1 MRIEVNDKPGL
12 NFPDNWRFRAVLP
25 THEII
30 FYGGDVGYFLT
41 TNPRTGVPSW
51 WVGGSQTA
59 ELLAGKLCG
68 HVEQLSQKILRPAPA
83 EWREAVEMLLAS
95 ARMAGLDLNE
105 LPF

>member
-1 MRIEVNDKPGL
+1 MRIEVNDKPGRD
-12 NFPDNWRFRAVLP
+12 FPDNWRFRAVLP
-25 THEII
+25 TRHEII

-68 HVEQLSQKILRPAPA
+68 HVEQLSQRILRPAPPNGGRP
-83 EWREAVEMLLAS
+83 WRCCWRRRGWQA
-95 ARMAGLDLNE
+95 
-105 LPF
+105 